1 MPLAHI
7 NEPMDLIKLSLDERI
22 LVKSKGGRELYG
34 RLHAFDPHMNLIISD
49 VLEIISTKTLDPVTG
64 KETQQRTERRIEM
77 LFVRGDGIMLISPLK
92 SSPAYHGM

>member
-22 LVKSKGGRELYG
+22 LIKSRGGRELYG

-49 VLEIISTKTLDPVTG
+49 VVEVITTRTLDLQTG
-64 KETQQRTERRIEM
+64 KEIEQKAERQIEM

-92 SSPAYHGM
+92 SSY